1 MEKKIHKID
10 ATGKIAGRLASQI
23 AVLLQGKHKSA
34 YKPNIE
40 TGDWVEVINVKDI
53 KFSGK
58 KLTTKVYHHPTGYIG
73 NLRTQK
79 LDTLMATKPSEVLR
93 KMVYL
98 MLPKNKL
105 RPKMIK
111 KLTIK

>member
-10 ATGKIAGRLASQI
+10 ATGKVAGRLASQI
-23 AVLLQGKHKSA
+23 AVLLQGKHKSE
-34 YKPNIE
+34 YQPNHQV
-40 TGDWVEVINVKDI
+40 GDMVEVTNVKDM

-58 KLTTKVYHHPTGYIG
+58 KLTTKLYHHPTGYIG

-79 LDTLMATKPSEVLR
+79 LDDLMAKKPEEVLR

-111 KLTIK
+111 QLTIK